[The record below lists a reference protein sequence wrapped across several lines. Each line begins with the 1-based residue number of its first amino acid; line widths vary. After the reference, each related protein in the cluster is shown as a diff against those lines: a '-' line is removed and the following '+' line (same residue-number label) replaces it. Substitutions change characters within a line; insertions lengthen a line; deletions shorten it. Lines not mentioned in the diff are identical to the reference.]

1 MVTMKIPLAPDTG
14 RLERRNA
21 ERRDGDRLGMSVEVA
36 KASDTNF
43 YIGVTENISRGG
55 LFIVTADMPPVGT
68 TIDLSLRLPD
78 HGQPLRV
85 TGEVRWHRH
94 HGEAGEAPGFGIR
107 FINLGE
113 QAEALIRAFI
123 EGRKPMFHPEE

>member
-1 MVTMKIPLAPDTG
+1 
-14 RLERRNA
+14 
-21 ERRDGDRLGMSVEVA
+21 
-36 KASDTNF
+36 
-43 YIGVTENISRGG
+43 
-55 LFIVTADMPPVGT
+55 
-68 TIDLSLRLPD
+68 
-78 HGQPLRV
+78 V